1 MLCVY
6 NQICHC
12 AVPRLFSSVVSSSCH
27 AIITWLITAAQSV
40 LAAWIG
46 IYSFGSWFGRLVL
59 ALQMGAACL
68 VQPVAWTFF
77 VTSACK
83 QVSSLWL
90 RGLLPLCAPQRDALP
105 EEMLDTALSILAW
118 CHGGTQASG
127 VSFLCRKAG
136 ERWLGAAQYTRSRI
150 LLLFELR
157 AAVFSLC

>member
-12 AVPRLFSSVVSSSCH
+12 AVPRFSSVVSSLYH

-46 IYSFGSWFGRLVL
+46 IYFFGSWFGVLVL

-68 VQPVAWTFF
+68 MQPVAWTVFA
-77 VTSACK
+77 TSACK
-83 QVSSLWL
+83 QVSSSRLQ
-90 RGLLPLCAPQRDALP
+90 GLLPLRAPQQEALP
-105 EEMLDTALSILAW
+105 KEMLDAVPSILAW
-118 CHGGTQASG
+118 YHGGTQASG

-136 ERWLGAAQYTRSRI
+136 ERWLGAAQYTRGKI
-150 LLLFELR
+150 LLLFKLR
-157 AAVFSLC
+157 AAVFSRC